1 MENDE
6 TPRRQHMWKVSALGW
21 QWLSD
26 PDIYSK
32 ELKTNICTDICTW
45 LFISAHMGIY
55 SSCIDNTRTC
65 EQPKCPWVS
74 GWTHKHHTMAVFS
87 ALKMHALS
95 CLGETSRNLKRTS
108 VNEQSHLKRLHGVQ
122 YMTFRRTQRYDGDS
136 KTINSGQEFRM
147 REGWKVVTKTTWGNG
162 NSLNE
167 DVVTKSLYICSDPW
181 SGWGQEWIGC
191 GSVVVATVSLR

>member
-65 EQPKCPWVS
+65 EQSKCPWVS
-74 GWTHKHHTMAVFS
+74 GWTHKHHTMAVFQHW
-87 ALKMHALS
+87 KCMRCHALERRQGTS
-95 CLGETSRNLKRTS
+95 NTHHWMSKAIWKGCMAFSTWHSGEHK
-108 VNEQSHLKRLHGVQ
+108 G
-122 YMTFRRTQRYDGDS
+122 MTETVKPLIAG
-136 KTINSGQEFRM
+136 
-147 REGWKVVTKTTWGNG
+147 
-162 NSLNE
+162 
-167 DVVTKSLYICSDPW
+167 KS
-181 SGWGQEWIGC
+181 SGWERGEK
-191 GSVVVATVSLR
+191 L

>member
-95 CLGETSRNLKRTS
+95 CLGETLRNLKHTS
-108 VNEQSHLKRLHGVQ
+108 LNEQSHLKRLHAFS
-122 YMTFRRTQRYDGDS
+122 TWH
-136 KTINSGQEFRM
+136 SGEHK
-147 REGWKVVTKTTWGNG
+147 GTTETVKPLIVG
-162 NSLNE
+162 
-167 DVVTKSLYICSDPW
+167 KS
-181 SGWGQEWIGC
+181 SGCERGEK
-191 GSVVVATVSLR
+191 L